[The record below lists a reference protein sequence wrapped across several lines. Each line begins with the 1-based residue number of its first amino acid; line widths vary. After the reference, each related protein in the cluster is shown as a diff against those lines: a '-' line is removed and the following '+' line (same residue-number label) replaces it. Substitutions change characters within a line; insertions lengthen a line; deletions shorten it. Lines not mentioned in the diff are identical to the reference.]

1 MRTRFLT
8 YLGMGVVSAFLIVAS
23 YAFVAGTF
31 MWLAF
36 AGGIVLA
43 VLGIAEVAVSR
54 GRPMLAGPATVVA
67 LLGVVMAILA
77 VSIATGSVADW
88 AFGLAIAT
96 AGLSVLGLLGHEV
109 DAEHQAGAI
118 APMAS

>member
-1 MRTRFLT
+1 MRTRFVT
-8 YLGMGVVSAFLIVAS
+8 YLAMGVVSAFLIVGS
-23 YAFVAGTF
+23 YAFLPGTF

-43 VLGIAEVAVSR
+43 ILGIAEVAASR
-54 GRPMLAGPATVVA
+54 TRPMLAGPATVVA

-77 VSIATGSVADW
+77 VSIAAVSVADW

-96 AGLSVLGLLGHEV
+96 AVLSVLGLFGHEI
-109 DAEHQAGAI
+109 DAEHRAGAI
-118 APMAS
+118 APLAS